1 MNDRFFSL
9 QLFARVARTGS
20 FSAASREFGISQP
33 TASRMVAALEKK
45 IGVALLTRSTRAVTL
60 TEAGADYLIRIESIL
75 ARLDEADHAARGTGE
90 LRGVLR
96 IAASASFA
104 VRTLMPI
111 LGGFTDAHPKL
122 RLELN
127 LHDHRQDLV
136 GDAVDVAVRIGTLND
151 SSLIAKKIG
160 VNPRVLV
167 ASPGYIERHGAP
179 KAPGDLVDHIVVVGP
194 AGRGME
200 GWSFSKDGKTTSVRL
215 DGRYIINDA
224 EGAASAAVNGLGI
237 VSCGFIGV
245 TAELRTG
252 QLVRVL
258 EDWEMGQVDVN
269 IILPAGKAAKP
280 SARAFADWLA
290 KEFQGRNADRRGT
303 PGRPAPSA
311 NRAQVQAA
319 RGRAG
324 TTTLEL

>member
-20 FSAASREFGISQP
+20 FSVAGREFGISQP

-60 TEAGADYLIRIESIL
+60 TEAGADYLIRIETIL
-75 ARLDEADHAARGTGE
+75 AQLDEADHAARGTGE

-96 IAASASFA
+96 IAMSASFA

-111 LGGFTDAHPKL
+111 LSRFADQHPAL
-122 RLELN
+122 RLEFN

-167 ASPGYIERHGAP
+167 ASPDYLERHGRP
-179 KAPGDLVDHIVVVGP
+179 QVPGDLVNHTVVVGP

-200 GWSFSKDGKTTSVRL
+200 GWSFSKDGKTTSVRV
-215 DGRYIINDA
+215 DGRYIVNAA
-224 EGAASAAVNGLGI
+224 EGATSAAVNGLGI
-237 VSCGFIGV
+237 VSCGFMGV
-245 TAELRTG
+245 MAELRAG
-252 QLVRVL
+252 DLVRVL
-258 EDWEMGQVDVN
+258 DDWEMGQVDVN
-269 IILPAGKAAKP
+269 IILPAGKATKP
-280 SARAFADWLA
+280 SARAFTDWLA
-290 KEFQGRNADRRGT
+290 KEFQSQEADRQAT
-303 PGRPAPSA
+303 PGAPLF
-311 NRAQVQAA
+311 R
-319 RGRAG
+319 R
-324 TTTLEL
+324 

>member
-1 MNDRFFSL
+1 MAYGSCMNDRFFSL

-33 TASRMVAALEKK
+33 TASRTIAALEKK
-45 IGVALLTRSTRAVTL
+45 VGVALLTRSTRAVTL
-60 TEAGADYLIRIESIL
+60 TEAGADYLVRTEAIL
-75 ARLDEADHAARGTGE
+75 AQLDEADHAARGTGE

-104 VRTLMPI
+104 VRTLIPI
-111 LGGFTDAHPKL
+111 LSGFADAHPQL

-167 ASPGYIERHGAP
+167 ASPGYIERNGAP
-179 KAPGDLVDHIVVVGP
+179 RAPGDLVNHTVVVGP

-224 EGAASAAVNGLGI
+224 EGAAAAAVNGLGI
-237 VSCGFIGV
+237 VSCGSLGV
-245 TAELRTG
+245 TAELRAG

-258 EDWEMGQVDVN
+258 DDWEMGEVDVN

-280 SARAFADWLA
+280 SARAFTDWLA
-290 KEFQGRNADRRGT
+290 KAFQSWEAERWGT
-303 PGRPAPSA
+303 PGR
-311 NRAQVQAA
+311 RAQAA
-319 RGRAG
+319 RGRTG
-324 TTTLEL
+324 TTALGL